1 MATRSSHPRPKPNRG
16 TVQYDDMKTQAASFA
31 ALVSLIEEAQ
41 TICVCAHTS
50 PDGDALGSGLAL
62 AHILR
67 RRWPEKTVTN
77 LLADADPVPRI
88 YAFLPGADGFVQA
101 KDYEGAP
108 DLFISVD
115 LPAPS
120 RLNEAEAVLR
130 RAPKVA
136 EIDHHP
142 SEKPFG
148 DVHVVRPDAAATG
161 VIIAE
166 FAQHIEAEMTPEI
179 ADCLFCAI
187 MTDTGRFQYQNANP
201 EAFDIASYLVDYGAN
216 PSNVSLHVYQSFRL
230 QYLHLEAM
238 VMSRIKTFLGGRISY
253 SYSTVDD
260 LERTGA
266 QLDECDGLIDVVRS
280 VDGAEVAL
288 FLKELPGGGVRG
300 NLRSKSDYD
309 ISVVAREL
317 GGGGHKAAAGF
328 TLKGDLDEALSVVL
342 PRLKALLTNEP
353 CAPAMGGVSE

>member
-1 MATRSSHPRPKPNRG
+1 MKAQRS
-16 TVQYDDMKTQAASFA
+16 AFA
-31 ALVSLIEEAQ
+31 KIASLIEEAQ
-41 TICVCAHTS
+41 TIAVCAHTS
-50 PDGDALGSGLAL
+50 PDGDALGSGLGL
-62 AHILR
+62 AHIIR
-67 RRWPEKTVTN
+67 EMWPEKEVTN
-77 LLADADPVPRI
+77 LLADSDPVPRI

-101 KDYEGAP
+101 KDYEGDP
-108 DLFISVD
+108 DLFICVD

-130 RAPKVA
+130 RSAKVA

-142 SEKPFG
+142 SEAPFG
-148 DVHVVRPDAAATG
+148 DVHIVRPDAAAVG

-166 FAQHIEAEMTPEI
+166 FAQFLEAPMDVRI
-179 ADCLFCAI
+179 ADCLFCAV

-201 EAFDIASYLVDYGAN
+201 EAFDIASWLVDAGAN
-216 PSNVSLHVYQSFRL
+216 PSEVSLHVYQSFRL
-230 QYLHLEAM
+230 QYLHLEAL
-238 VMSRIKTFLGGRISY
+238 VMARIKTFFGGRIAY
-253 SYSTVDD
+253 SYSTEDD
-260 LERTGA
+260 LARTGA
-266 QLDECDGLIDVVRS
+266 RLDECDGLIDVVRS

-328 TLKGDLDEALSVVL
+328 TVKGDLDEALSAVL
-342 PRLKALLTNEP
+342 PRLKALLNNEI